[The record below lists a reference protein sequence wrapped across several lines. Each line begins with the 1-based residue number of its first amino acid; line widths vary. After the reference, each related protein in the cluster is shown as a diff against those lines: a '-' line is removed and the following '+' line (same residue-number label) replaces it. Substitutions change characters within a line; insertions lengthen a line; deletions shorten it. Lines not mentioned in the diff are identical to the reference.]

1 MGSLGVGGINCYFC
15 AVTSNE
21 QAVLNKLVELEA
33 RVAHLAAHKS
43 GPSLLPLFD
52 QLQQLTREM
61 PSTTDPT
68 LMHYLHKQSWQK
80 ARLWLEGREAENVTG
95 NCGHV

>member
-1 MGSLGVGGINCYFC
+1 MGSLGVDGINCYFQT
-15 AVTSNE
+15 VTSNE
-21 QAVLNKLVELEA
+21 QVVLKTLVELEA

-52 QLQQLTREM
+52 QLRQLTHDM
-61 PSTTDPT
+61 PPSTDPT
-68 LMHYLHKQSWQK
+68 LLHYLHKQSWQK

-95 NCGHV
+95 SCGHV